1 MAVVNKT
8 ILLKNILLNEKY
20 YAKNI
25 KKRNRKIKKRNSR
38 SRYLILG
45 KINCF

>member
-25 KKRNRKIKKRNSR
+25 KKRNRKIKKKKF
-38 SRYLILG
+38 
-45 KINCF
+45 KIKISNFG